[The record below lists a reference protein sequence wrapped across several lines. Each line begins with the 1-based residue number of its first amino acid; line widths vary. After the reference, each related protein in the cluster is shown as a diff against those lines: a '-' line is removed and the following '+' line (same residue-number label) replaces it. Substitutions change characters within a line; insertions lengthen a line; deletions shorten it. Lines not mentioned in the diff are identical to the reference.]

1 MKAEAQISTHLLMAG
16 VVSVFSAV
24 LILVTFAMSW
34 EMWMIP
40 LIALGSL
47 AVWWLHIGRVGSA
60 ILYENMCAGLMLG
73 DFFFFGVHKVW
84 RLYTSPSPR
93 DS

>member
-47 AVWWLHIGRVGSA
+47 AV
-60 ILYENMCAGLMLG
+60 
-73 DFFFFGVHKVW
+73 
-84 RLYTSPSPR
+84 
-93 DS
+93 